1 MKVRFVLKAEESPT
15 PDALREYE
23 ASVVGATVGNNNG
36 TVEAVLILS
45 NGNILSVSGEP
56 ARVREWAKMVRG
68 MCGVPE

>member
-1 MKVRFVLKAEESPT
+1 MKVRFVRKAEESPT
-15 PDALREYE
+15 PDAWRQHD
-23 ASVVGATVGNNNG
+23 AWVVGATVGNNNG

-56 ARVREWAKMVRG
+56 ARVREWAERGRG